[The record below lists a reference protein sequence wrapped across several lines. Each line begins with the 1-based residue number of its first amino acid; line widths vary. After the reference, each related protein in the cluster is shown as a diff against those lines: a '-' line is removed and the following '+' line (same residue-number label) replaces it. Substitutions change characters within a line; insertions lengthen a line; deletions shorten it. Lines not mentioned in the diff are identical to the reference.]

1 MEEEVDTMQFRIQ
14 GEKIKNGERKRR
26 QKMSIKKRKKIKKKY
41 V

>member
-14 GEKIKNGERKRR
+14 GEKIKNGE
-26 QKMSIKKRKKIKKKY
+26 KKEDKKW